1 MQSMI
6 TDLLE
11 KEKSAILSDQ
21 PIAGM
26 SEGVTEAITEDV
38 QLDHEQ

>member
-1 MQSMI
+1 MRSMI

-21 PIAGM
+21 LIAGM
-26 SEGVTEAITEDV
+26 SEGVTEAITEGV
-38 QLDHEQ
+38 RLDHEQ